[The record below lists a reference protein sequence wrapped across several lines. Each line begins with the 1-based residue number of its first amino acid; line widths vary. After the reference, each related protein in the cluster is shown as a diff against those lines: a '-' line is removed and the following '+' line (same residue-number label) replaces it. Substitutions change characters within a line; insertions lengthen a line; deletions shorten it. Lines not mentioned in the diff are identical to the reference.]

1 MKGVEK
7 VKKVR
12 TYEFIFPLFVLIILS
27 LAIFIA
33 GSAKDKSATTAAVQ
47 ESPKKIIYTTTDL
60 KIDYEVVG
68 ILSHY
73 QEFASFGLKDPLLGA
88 IKKGTEEFE
97 KKAAEA
103 GADAVVGIRY
113 EFANRTEKD
122 EGRLL
127 IYGTMVKFK

>member
-1 MKGVEK
+1 MKGVDK
-7 VKKVR
+7 VKRVK
-12 TYEFIFPLFVLIILS
+12 TYESLFPLSVLIILS
-27 LAIFIA
+27 LVTFVA
-33 GSAKDKSATTAAVQ
+33 SSEKEKSGTMAAVQ
-47 ESPKKIIYTTTDL
+47 ESPKKIIYTTADL

-97 KKAAEA
+97 KKSAEA

-127 IYGTMVKFK
+127 IYGTVVKFK